1 MYILNNRHFN
11 PAFFNRT
18 TMPERLFGLNKAQ
31 EFLLKTQDFTLL
43 RIQREGERRDCLYK
57 INNAPHSAST
67 LAYEYALMRDATLP
81 CMPIVLG
88 IEELRGELALMMEL
102 PKSLENGF
110 RTMRDVCKKQRSF
123 ASSSHRKNALNI
135 GQILDLMR
143 ICTAGIEEL
152 HKAGIV
158 HTALMPEHILC
169 SLHAVEPSSILDFAD
184 ISLIHFVYA
193 LQKEG
198 EEAKRK
204 AELYHPLNTAPDAD
218 LRYIAPEQ
226 TGRVN
231 RDVDYRT
238 DLYALGCIFYEILAG
253 KAPFEEGTL
262 YSDTLAMLHAHV
274 AVEPIPPHG
283 VNDSVP
289 EELSCLVMKLLR
301 KNPDERYQSAEGL
314 RRELEGCLEL
324 WRNKASLQG
333 FAAGSKDR
341 SDTFRISQKLI
352 GREKESTLL
361 REVFEKAARGKP
373 HLVLLGGYAGAGKTA
388 LVRELQKNIT
398 ARSQLYSNDIFPN
411 GIFLSGKFD
420 QVKHNI
426 PYSALLQC
434 MEDFATQVVS
444 ESARAVETWK
454 DRIGKALGNNGSVLT
469 DAFPALERILGE
481 QPPVQDVG
489 AQEAQNRFRLVM
501 ESFFGVLACAE
512 HPLVVFLDDMQWA
525 DTATISLLANIVK
538 ASVDAPLLVI
548 CAFRS
553 NEADERD
560 LFLQTALHL
569 ESEGIAVLRT
579 ELGALS
585 EEDVQVMVAET
596 LASKPD
602 EIKDLAHS
610 VYEKTEGNPL
620 FLVQLLQSLHRAGA
634 IWFDR
639 ATFAWKWR
647 NEAVSSASI
656 ADNVV
661 DLMTQRLRE
670 LFPETQRIVQLAA
683 SVGNRFETDI
693 LSIISETSP
702 KTVLEGLHRAEQV
715 GLIQSLEAGNNN
727 EKSRFAFVHDRV
739 QQAGYGMIPEAER
752 NTLHLSIARL
762 LQRKL
767 TNEERE
773 ERLFDLTGH
782 YNKALSLLRDD
793 NEREAVAILNLT
805 AARKA
810 KRSAVYGAAAEYI
823 EVFRELTHD
832 VFWQTHYDMMREASI
847 IGAEVGYATENSAL
861 LEFHSTLLMQYGR
874 TLIDRVQG
882 EKVRIEAYSAQGRY
896 AEAVAVGKYIL
907 SMFGVVLPNN
917 PTKLSALLYLLKLR
931 NSIALLQKHPN
942 AGQERTPSGEQ
953 QEVMN
958 ILMRFTVPAIAVAQ
972 NLLPAIVYHA
982 CAVSLKH
989 GLVANSGYFLFI
1001 AGIIMRSLFS
1011 NHILADHCLKA
1022 GIYYAQRNGEEHP
1035 DVLRGQV
1042 SYAATAGYWYSPPS
1056 ENMRQ
1061 IVEWEHKLFAVG
1073 VEEEA
1078 TYCALHYSA
1087 EGLQSSLPLSELTA
1101 KVREKI
1107 SVVHKKRVE
1116 ISIYAAEL
1124 WYQVIMRLQES
1135 MPKRGGFTTLDGEFF
1150 LEKDRFRTCE
1160 EKNNFLILG
1169 YSYCHKIHLAV
1180 LSHQFSKAVDFFRQ
1194 FNKYKDTGTVS
1205 SLYHWQHLYLGLAY
1219 SSLVKQGEK
1228 RYWGQFKRVLKIV
1241 RRWAGWSKMF
1251 HHRYQCLQAE
1261 LLMHNSF
1268 KHDGNTDEAE
1278 SWFQKAIAS
1287 AQSYGFLGDK
1297 ALIAERA
1304 GIWFHHIG
1312 NAAKAREYLRTAYS
1326 FYGEWGAFALQAMMR
1341 EQYTEYVGDIL
1352 ENNVKASPKLASE
1365 GGVSLSSAQTF
1376 DMLAVMKSSQAIAGE
1391 IDFAR
1396 LLEKM
1401 LRVTAESSG
1410 AQRVVLLRN
1419 EHSRKEAE
1427 LIVEAELKTSGDVV
1441 VLKNIP
1447 LAAHNLLPKS
1457 VIEHSAVH
1465 RETVILRHAAVEGG
1479 YANNSYLSAN
1489 HIKSVLSLPILNQG
1503 KLVGVL
1509 YAENN
1514 LMEDAFTG
1522 DRVQILTMLSSQMA
1536 ISIENAL
1543 LVESMTKMERLKKEM
1558 EMAAEVQLQML
1569 PKEFP
1574 EIPGYEIA
1582 AFLSMAEEAGGD
1594 FYDVL
1599 PLGKA
1604 RYLLVIGDVSGKG
1617 MPAALFMSAMVNTV
1631 RTQVKYLMLAE
1642 VEEFSPKRIL
1652 EIANAMARQ
1661 SMTRRNFVTM
1671 MAAVLDAE
1679 KHTLTFST
1687 AGHDPAMKWN
1697 PAERSLEQLRTD
1709 GIACN
1714 FGSEDVFAAKTG
1726 EITIAIERGAMVFWN
1741 TDGITEAKN
1750 ERTEE
1755 FRNERYWSA
1764 IMDIEPKTR
1773 VQTALERIVDRVRA
1787 FQGTKA
1793 QYDDMTL
1800 LAIKRIG

>member
-1 MYILNNRHFN
+1 
-11 PAFFNRT
+11 
-18 TMPERLFGLNKAQ
+18 MPERLFGLNNAQ
-31 EFLLKTQDFTLL
+31 ECLLKTKDFTLL
-43 RIQREGERRDCLYK
+43 RIQQEGDRTDCLYK
-57 INNAPHSAST
+57 INNAPHSTSV
-67 LAYEYALMRDATLP
+67 LAREYALMRDAALS
-81 CMPIVLG
+81 CMPNVLG
-88 IEELRGELALMMEL
+88 IEEVRGDLALVMEL

-110 RTMRDVCKKQRSF
+110 RTMRDVCKKQRWF
-123 ASSSHRKNALNI
+123 ASLIHRKNVLNI

-143 ICTAGIEEL
+143 VCTAGIEEL

-169 SLHAVEPSSILDFAD
+169 SLRVVEPSSILESVD
-184 ISLIHFVYA
+184 ILLIHFAHA
-193 LQKEG
+193 LQKDG

-204 AELYHPLNTAPDAD
+204 AELYYPLNTSPDAD

-238 DLYALGCIFYEILAG
+238 DLYTLGCIFYEILTG
-253 KAPFEEGTL
+253 KAPFEEGVEHP
-262 YSDTLAMLHAHV
+262 DALAMLHAHV

-283 VNDSVP
+283 VRNGLHDSVP
-289 EELSCLVMKLLR
+289 EELSRLVMKLLR

-314 RRELEGCLEL
+314 RRELEECLEL
-324 WRNKASLQG
+324 WREQASLRG

-361 REVFEKAARGKP
+361 TEVLEKAASGKP

-398 ARSQLYSNDIFPN
+398 ARSQPYSNSISPS

-420 QVKHNI
+420 QIKQNI

-434 MEDFATQVVS
+434 MEDFTTQVVS
-444 ESARAVETWK
+444 ESTHAVEAWRA
-454 DRIGKALGNNGSVLT
+454 RISEALGNNGRVLT

-481 QPPVQDVG
+481 QPPVQNVG
-489 AQEAQNRFRLVM
+489 AQEALNRFRLVM
-501 ESFFGVLACAE
+501 ERFVGVLASAE
-512 HPLVVFLDDMQWA
+512 HPLIMFLDDMQWA
-525 DTATISLLANIVK
+525 DAATISLLANIMK
-538 ASVDAPLLVI
+538 AAAGSSLLVI

-553 NEADERD
+553 NEADERH
-560 LFLQTALHL
+560 LFVQTALQL
-569 ESEGIAVLRT
+569 ESDGIAVLRI

-585 EEDVQVMVAET
+585 KEDVQVMVAET
-596 LASKPD
+596 LASNPH
-602 EIKDLAHS
+602 EIKELAHL
-610 VYEKTEGNPL
+610 VCKKTEGNPL

-639 ATFAWKWR
+639 TTFTWKWR

-661 DLMTQRLRE
+661 ELMSQRLRE
-670 LFPETQRIVQLAA
+670 LPPDIQRIVQLAA
-683 SVGNRFETDI
+683 SVGNRFEADI
-693 LSIISETSP
+693 LSIIAEISP
-702 KTVLEGLHRAEQV
+702 KLLFEALHRAEQA

-752 NTLHLSIARL
+752 NILHLSIARL

-773 ERLFDLTGH
+773 ERLFDVTGH

-793 NEREAVAILNLT
+793 NEREAVALLNLA

-810 KRSAVYGAAAEYI
+810 RRSAVYGAAAEYI
-823 EVFRELTHD
+823 AVLGELTHD
-832 VFWQTHYDMMREASI
+832 GFWQTHYEMMHEASI
-847 IGAEVGYATENSAL
+847 IAAEVGYATENSAL

-896 AEAVAVGKYIL
+896 AEAVAVGKRIL
-907 SMFGVVLPNN
+907 AMFGVVLPNN
-917 PTKLSALLYLLKLR
+917 PTKLSALFYLLKLR

-942 AGQERTPSGEQ
+942 AGQEHTPSGER

-972 NLLPAIVYHA
+972 NLLPAIVYNA
-982 CAVSLKH
+982 CAVSLRH

-1022 GIYYAQRNGEEHP
+1022 GRYYAERNGEEHP

-1042 SYAATAGYWYSPPS
+1042 SYAATAGYWYFPPS
-1056 ENMRQ
+1056 ENMHQ
-1061 IVEWEHKLFAVG
+1061 IEKWERKLFAVG

-1078 TYCALHYSA
+1078 TYCTLHYSA
-1087 EGLQSSLPLSELTA
+1087 EGLQSSLLLNELTA

-1107 SVVHKKRVE
+1107 SVLHKKRVE
-1116 ISIYAAEL
+1116 ISIYAGEL
-1124 WYQVIMRLQES
+1124 WYQVMMRLQES
-1135 MPKRGGFTTLDGEFF
+1135 MPTWDEFTTLDGEFF
-1150 LEKDRFRTCE
+1150 LEKDRFHICE

-1169 YSYCHKIHLAV
+1169 YSYCHKVHLAV

-1219 SSLVKQGEK
+1219 SSLVKQGKK
-1228 RYWGQFKRVLKIV
+1228 RYWRQFKRVLKTV
-1241 RRWAGWSKMF
+1241 QRWAGWSKMF

-1261 LLMHNSF
+1261 FLMHHSL
-1268 KHDGNTDEAE
+1268 KHGGDTDEAE

-1287 AQSYGFLGDK
+1287 AHTYGFLGDE
-1297 ALIAERA
+1297 ALISERA
-1304 GIWFHHIG
+1304 GMWFYHVG
-1312 NAAKAREYLRTAYS
+1312 NVVKAREYLRTAYS
-1326 FYGEWGAFALQAMMR
+1326 LYGEWGAFALQAMMR
-1341 EQYTEYVGDIL
+1341 EQYTEYVSGMP
-1352 ENNVKASPKLASE
+1352 ENNLKAAPTLASE
-1365 GGVSLSSAQTF
+1365 VEEPNPLVQTF
-1376 DMLAVMKSSQAIAGE
+1376 DILAVMKSSQAIAGE
-1391 IDFAR
+1391 IDFAK

-1419 EHSRKEAE
+1419 ETSVKGAA
-1427 LIVEAELKTSGDVV
+1427 LIVEAELKTSGEVV
-1441 VLKNIP
+1441 VPKNSP
-1447 LAAHNLLPKS
+1447 LSVHEMLPKS
-1457 VIEHSAVH
+1457 VIEYTTKQ
-1465 RETVILRHAAVEGG
+1465 REAVILRYAAAEGDFI
-1479 YANNSYLSAN
+1479 NNSYLSAN
-1489 HIKSVLSLPILNQG
+1489 RIKSVLSLPVLNQG
-1503 KLVGVL
+1503 KLIGVL

-1514 LMEDAFTG
+1514 LIEGAFTS

-1569 PKEFP
+1569 PKDFP
-1574 EIPGYEIA
+1574 TIPGYEIA
-1582 AFLSMAEEAGGD
+1582 AFLSMAKEAGGD

-1599 PLGKA
+1599 ALGNA

-1642 VEEFSPKRIL
+1642 AEEFSPKRIL

-1679 KHTLTFST
+1679 RHMLTFST

-1697 PAERSLEQLRTD
+1697 PAERTLEQLRTD

-1714 FGSEDVFAAKTG
+1714 FGTEEVFAAKTS
-1726 EITIAIERGAMVFWN
+1726 EQCVDIERGAFIFWN

-1750 ERTEE
+1750 EEAEE
-1755 FRNERYWSA
+1755 FQDKRYWSA
-1764 IMDIEPKTR
+1764 IMDVAAEVRP
-1773 VQTALERIVDRVRA
+1773 QEALE
-1787 FQGTKA
+1787 G
-1793 QYDDMTL
+1793 
-1800 LAIKRIG
+1800 